1 MLLKDEY
8 SKHNNTLI
16 IDECTA
22 FYVGGSQTLT
32 NSTSNMI
39 MYLMQND
46 HIVRK
51 LKEEINEVYFNKET
65 FSHDRFNITDLMNL
79 DNI

>member
-1 MLLKDEY
+1 MLLTDEY
-8 SKHNNTLI
+8 SKNNNTLI

-46 HIVRK
+46 HILEK
-51 LKEEINEVYFNKET
+51 LKEEINEVYMNKD
-65 FSHDRFNITDLMNL
+65 S
-79 DNI
+79 